1 VYELPMGYNLK
12 KMIYEVGGG
21 IPAGAKLKAVV
32 PGGASCP
39 CLTADEID
47 VNMDF
52 DSVAK
57 AGRCW
62 ARVAW
67 WCSTTRSAS

>member
-1 VYELPMGYNLK
+1 MGYNLK

-21 IPAGAKLKAVV
+21 IPNGRQLKAVV

-57 AGRCW
+57 VWLDAGLGR
-62 ARVAW
+62 RG
-67 WCSTTRSAS
+67 RD